1 MLPPCLLRA
10 SRSFRIFPICD
21 SSKEGMCQT
30 DQLRLKILPSR
41 RWRPRWWRRRRRTW
55 GTAQFALSS
64 SKSATRSF
72 FLFSGFTT
80 LSTTRRSSTL
90 AALARVSTVFT
101 LTAFKDGSRGSE
113 RSFYILTMSA
123 SSSRYIF
130 VFMCSF
136 LLFSL
141 ARHSTC
147 PVCRER
153 LGNDGG
159 GEQEQDG
166 GEGYNG
172 GDRDFLDMI

>member
-1 MLPPCLLRA
+1 MVEEEAEDLGNC
-10 SRSFRIFPICD
+10 PICV
-21 SSKEGMCQT
+21 ETFQVG
-30 DQLRLKILPSR
+30 DQV
-41 RWRPRWWRRRRRTW
+41 
-55 GTAQFALSS
+55 
-64 SKSATRSF
+64 F
-72 FLFSGFTT
+72 FSLFSGITT